1 MSNEKKLSKDINNFK
16 KWYVKML
23 NLILDTQK
31 QSALM
36 EDAMARIIEQLSK
49 EEREKLTTWVETTT
63 KKILKSNEV
72 LWTK

>member
-1 MSNEKKLSKDINNFK
+1 
-16 KWYVKML
+16 ML

-72 LWTK
+72 L